1 MSVLLSVHELLVS
14 LGAGEDDVDPDPHGL
29 RAGRHEVECPLGGLD
44 AEGDLGV
51 GRPHRVQVV
60 HVHVLDRLQEEVNVI
75 FGYGDV
81 QSREK
86 VLLRGCEKFLPA
98 VA

>member
-1 MSVLLSVHELLVS
+1 MSVHELLVA

-29 RAGRHEVECPLGGLD
+29 WAGRHEVECPLGGLD

-60 HVHVLDRLQEEVNVI
+60 HVHVLDRLQKEVNVV
-75 FGYGDV
+75 FGLGGV
-81 QSREK
+81 QRRQIRM
-86 VLLRGCEKFLPA
+86 VRGCEKYLPA